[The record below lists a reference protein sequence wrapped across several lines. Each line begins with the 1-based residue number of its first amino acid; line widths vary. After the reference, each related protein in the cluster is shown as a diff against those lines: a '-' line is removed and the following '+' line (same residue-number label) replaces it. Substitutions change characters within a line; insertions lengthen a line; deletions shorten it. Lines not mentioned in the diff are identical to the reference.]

1 MLKREFDGSLLL
13 QLDGSDTVY
22 DSWVETLCFNYDFL
36 PVGEEYCIGNYGVGC
51 DLQFNG
57 GSDYVSINSYQIAK
71 FLKGEEIRL
80 VPCLDEYV
88 KEMMPVWYKEV
99 V

>member
-1 MLKREFDGSLLL
+1 MLRREFDGSLLL

-22 DSWVETLCFNYDFL
+22 NTWVETLCFNYDFQ
-36 PVGEEYCIGNYGVGC
+36 PVGEEYCVGNYCIGV
-51 DLQFNG
+51 DLEFNG

-80 VPCLDEYV
+80 YPLPDEYV
-88 KEMMPVWYKEV
+88 QEMMPVWYGE
-99 V
+99 